1 MSDITIT
8 QPAANVLEISNEQP
22 AFAGLAYVQSFVKT
36 NTTMTTANTVYDICT
51 VTLPAGTWLIS
62 GQTAL
67 SQGLSAGTTQMT
79 MYLYNNT
86 TLEYLSTT
94 TAHKT
99 SVSTTSTGLN
109 CSIIAVFTVS
119 TVVKMKAKSSIAAYT
134 AIYTNGTED
143 NITGILAVRISA

>member
-22 AFAGLAYVQSFVKT
+22 AFAGLAYVQSFATT
-36 NTTMTTANTVYDICT
+36 NTVMTNANQAYDIGT
-51 VTLPAGTWLIS
+51 LTLPAGTWLIT

-67 SQGLSAGTTQMT
+67 SQGLSPGAAQMT

-86 TLEYLSTT
+86 TPAYLSTT

-99 SVSTTSTGLN
+99 SVSSTSAGLN
-109 CSIIAVFTVS
+109 CSIISVLTVS
-119 TVVKMKAKSSIAAYT
+119 TVVTMKAKSSVAAYS
-134 AIYTNGTED
+134 AIYSNGTED
-143 NITGILAVRISA
+143 NITGIHAVRISA

>member
-1 MSDITIT
+1 MSTLTIT

-22 AFAGLAYVQSFVKT
+22 AFAGLAYVQSFAT
-36 NTTMTTANTVYDICT
+36 ANTAMTTANQVYDIGT

-67 SQGLSAGTTQMT
+67 SQGGTAGATQMT
-79 MYLYNNT
+79 MFLYNNT
-86 TLEYLSTT
+86 TPAYLSTT
-94 TAHKT
+94 TSHKA
-99 SVSTTSTGLN
+99 SFSSTSTGLN
-109 CSIIAVFTVS
+109 CTIIAVLSVS
-119 TVVKMKAKSSIAAYT
+119 TVITMKAKSSIAAYT

>member
-22 AFAGLAYVQSFVKT
+22 AFAGLAYVQSFAIT
-36 NTTMTTANTVYDICT
+36 NTVMTNANQVYDIGT
-51 VTLPAGTWLIS
+51 LTLPAGTWLIT

-67 SQGLSAGTTQMT
+67 LQGASAGGAQMT
-79 MYLYNNT
+79 MYLYNST
-86 TLEYLSTT
+86 TPAYLSTT

-99 SVSTTSTGLN
+99 SVASTSTGLN
-109 CSIIAVFTVS
+109 CSIIAVLTVS
-119 TVVKMKAKSSIAAYT
+119 TVVTLKAKSSIAAYS

>member
-1 MSDITIT
+1 MSTLTIT

-22 AFAGLAYVQSFVKT
+22 AFAGLAYVQSFAIT
-36 NTTMTTANTVYDICT
+36 NTVMTTANAIYDIGT

-67 SQGLSAGTTQMT
+67 LQGASAGTAQMT
-79 MYLYNNT
+79 MYLYNST
-86 TLEYLSTT
+86 TPAYLSTT

-99 SVSTTSTGLN
+99 SVSTTSAGLN
-109 CSIIAVFTVS
+109 CSIIAVLTVS
-119 TVVKMKAKSSIAAYT
+119 TVVTMKAKSSIAAYS

>member
-22 AFAGLAYVQSFVKT
+22 AFAGLAYVQSFATT
-36 NTTMTTANTVYDICT
+36 NTVMTTANAIYDIGT

-67 SQGLSAGTTQMT
+67 LQGGSAGGAQMT

-86 TLEYLSTT
+86 TPAYLTTT

-99 SVSTTSTGLN
+99 SVASTSAGLN
-109 CSIIAVFTVS
+109 CSIIAVLTVS
-119 TVVKMKAKSSIAAYT
+119 TVVTMKAKCSIAGYSAV
-134 AIYTNGTED
+134 YTNGSED
-143 NITGILAVRISA
+143 NITGILAIRISA